1 VSRVAEALSADSLGS
16 IHLETSTTELGW
28 FRAELFRSIVAPRTF
43 ARELAREHF
52 GLAGVLVALIAGMA
66 LSISVDALVL
76 ATKGMSPAGFVARL
90 VIDAFLLG
98 VRIAIAATVVA
109 TVVWGGLRLLRREEI
124 TLDQSFT
131 AIAFALS
138 PLVIAPIAAV
148 LVTLDPSLLV
158 LAGVVFGLVAVR
170 ALLGILLNV
179 GAILPRPLAA
189 IALVLIVIS
198 GWFSMQD
205 QISRVRFTAY
215 AIAPQLAPALAA
227 APARGKTYQL
237 EGATLAAPNDW
248 EFSVRGV
255 PGEIAHLEI
264 ASATLNIV
272 RGRPDPLATL
282 DSLATTLARSERLGF
297 SARRD
302 ERSVVLLGG
311 HLTVDD
317 RADGAYEGR
326 HIALRQF
333 TVAEDSAGL
342 ALQFRF
348 FDPPDVE
355 AAFAQA
361 AAIAATLR
369 IVGREAQLST
379 TEISRTAP
387 ALMR

>member
-1 VSRVAEALSADSLGS
+1 V
-16 IHLETSTTELGW
+16 ETSTTELGW
-28 FRAELFRSIVAPRTF
+28 FRAELFRSIVSPRAF

-66 LSISVDALVL
+66 LSITVDALVL
-76 ATKGMSPAGFVARL
+76 ATKGITPGGFVSRL

-98 VRIAIAATVVA
+98 VRLDIAATVVA
-109 TVVWGGLRLLRREEI
+109 TVMWGGLRLLRREEI

-138 PLVIAPIAAV
+138 PLVVAPVAAV
-148 LVTLDPSLLV
+148 LVTLDPALL
-158 LAGVVFGLVAVR
+158 LIAGLVFALVAAR
-170 ALLGILLNV
+170 ALVGIVLNV
-179 GAILPRPLAA
+179 GAILPRSFAA
-189 IALVLIVIS
+189 IALVLVVAS

-215 AIAPQLAPALAA
+215 AIAPQLAPPLAA
-227 APARGKTYQL
+227 TPAQGKAYQL
-237 EGATLAAPNDW
+237 EGATLVAPNEW
-248 EFSVRGV
+248 EFSVRGI
-255 PGEIAHLEI
+255 PGEIAHLET

-282 DSLATTLARSERLGF
+282 DSFARTLARSERLGF

-302 ERSVVLLGG
+302 EQSVVALSG

-317 RADGAYEGR
+317 RADGTYEGR

-333 TVAEDSAGL
+333 TVQEDSAGL

-348 FDPPDVE
+348 FDPPEVD

-369 IVGREAQLST
+369 IATR
-379 TEISRTAP
+379 
-387 ALMR
+387 